1 LLSLDYCNF
10 NNVCKGASE
19 LILLLGLCS
28 KLLLLLLLL
37 EMRNCGDHLSI
48 CSYNCEIKVLIA
60 LEHRSRIESSAAAA
74 AAAAAGWELADDSSD
89 R

>member
-1 LLSLDYCNF
+1 
-10 NNVCKGASE
+10 

-28 KLLLLLLLL
+28 KLLLLL

-48 CSYNCEIKVLIA
+48 SSYNCENKVLIA
-60 LEHRSRIESSAAAA
+60 LEHQSRIESSSAAAA
-74 AAAAAGWELADDSSD
+74 AAAAAGWELADGWSD

>member
-1 LLSLDYCNF
+1 
-10 NNVCKGASE
+10 

-28 KLLLLLLLL
+28 KLLLLV
-37 EMRNCGDHLSI
+37 EMRNYGDHLSM
-48 CSYNCEIKVLIA
+48 CSYSGEIKVLIA

-74 AAAAAGWELADDSSD
+74 ATGWELADGSRD

>member
-1 LLSLDYCNF
+1 
-10 NNVCKGASE
+10 

-28 KLLLLLLLL
+28 KLLLLLLL
-37 EMRNCGDHLSI
+37 EMRNCGGHLSI
-48 CSYNCEIKVLIA
+48 SSYNCEIKVLIA

-74 AAAAAGWELADDSSD
+74 AAAAAGWELADGSSD

>member
-28 KLLLLLLLL
+28 KLLLLLLL

-48 CSYNCEIKVLIA
+48 SSYNCEIKVLIA

-74 AAAAAGWELADDSSD
+74 AAAAARWELADGSSD

>member
-10 NNVCKGASE
+10 NTVCKGCSE

-28 KLLLLLLLL
+28 KLLLLL
-37 EMRNCGDHLSI
+37 EIRNCGDHLSI
-48 CSYNCEIKVLIA
+48 SSYNCEIKVLIA

-74 AAAAAGWELADDSSD
+74 TAAAAGWELANGSRD

>member
-1 LLSLDYCNF
+1 
-10 NNVCKGASE
+10 

-28 KLLLLLLLL
+28 KLLLLLL

-48 CSYNCEIKVLIA
+48 SSYNCEIKVLIA

-74 AAAAAGWELADDSSD
+74 AAAAGWELADGSSD